1 MTTLMDEV
9 NRRNLENQRLKLEN
23 QKLNL
28 ENINIPHEDIELLPQ
43 MNDTKGKKEKITLM
57 EEINRRGGIGPKW
70 PYQGENLKSEDNF
83 GIDNIEIPQN
93 MELSEEEVSDKEI
106 KELLPYTP
114 MPISNKRKRS
124 GKSKK
129 SKKLTKAKKKARTK
143 ARTKAKR
150 DLMKAK
156 KTLKRALA
164 RYNKVMKM

>member
-1 MTTLMDEV
+1 MDEV

-23 QKLNL
+23 
-28 ENINIPHEDIELLPQ
+28 INIPHEDIELLPR
-43 MNDTKGKKEKITLM
+43 MNDTKGKITLM
-57 EEINRRGGIGPKW
+57 DEINRRGGVGPKW
-70 PYQGENLKSEDNF
+70 PYQGGNFKSEDNF

-93 MELSEEEVSDKEI
+93 MELSEEELPDKEI

-114 MPISNKRKRS
+114 MPIFINKKRKRS

-129 SKKLTKAKKKARTK
+129 SKKLIKAKKKATMK
-143 ARTKAKR
+143 ARKKARK

>member
-9 NRRNLENQRLKLEN
+9 NRRNLENQR
-23 QKLNL
+23 LNL

-43 MNDTKGKKEKITLM
+43 MNDIKEKKEKITLM

-70 PYQGENLKSEDNF
+70 PYQGGNLKSEDNF

-93 MELSEEEVSDKEI
+93 MEFSEKEISDKEI

-114 MPISNKRKRS
+114 MTIFKLSKKRKRS

-129 SKKLTKAKKKARTK
+129 SKKLTKAKKK

>member
-1 MTTLMDEV
+1 MDEV

-23 QKLNL
+23 
-28 ENINIPHEDIELLPQ
+28 INTLHEDIELLPR
-43 MNDTKGKKEKITLM
+43 MNETKGKITLM
-57 EEINRRGGIGPKW
+57 DEINRRGGVGPKW
-70 PYQGENLKSEDNF
+70 PYQGEKFKSEDNF

-93 MELSEEEVSDKEI
+93 MELSEKEIPDKEI
-106 KELLPYTP
+106 EELLPYTP
-114 MPISNKRKRS
+114 MPISKKRKRS

-129 SKKLTKAKKKARTK
+129 SKKLIKAKKKATMK
-143 ARTKAKR
+143 ARKKAKK